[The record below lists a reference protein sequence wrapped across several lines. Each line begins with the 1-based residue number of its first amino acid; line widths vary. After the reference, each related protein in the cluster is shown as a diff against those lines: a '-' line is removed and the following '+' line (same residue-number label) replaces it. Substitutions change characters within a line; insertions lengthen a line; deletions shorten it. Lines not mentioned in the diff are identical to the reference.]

1 MGGLPVASNTENQS
15 TDSTENRNAWSS
27 HRVINPVQML
37 RFSRFQMERKE
48 SHFLLIKNARQLN
61 YVHEL
66 DKKGLVLSS
75 ICSFKMLSDNQI
87 FLGKC
92 R

>member
-27 HRVINPVQML
+27 HRVINPVKFYDSAVSNGTEGVAL
-37 RFSRFQMERKE
+37 SFNK
-48 SHFLLIKNARQLN
+48 KARQLN

-66 DKKGLVLSS
+66 DKKGLALSS

-87 FLGKC
+87 FLGTC

>member
-27 HRVINPVQML
+27 HRVINPVKFYDSNGTEGVAL
-37 RFSRFQMERKE
+37 SFNK
-48 SHFLLIKNARQLN
+48 KARQLN

-66 DKKGLVLSS
+66 DKKRFSPKLNLL
-75 ICSFKMLSDNQI
+75 F
-87 FLGKC
+87 
-92 R
+92 

>member
-1 MGGLPVASNTENQS
+1 MHG
-15 TDSTENRNAWSS
+15 
-27 HRVINPVQML
+27 RVIELLTQWNFTIQPVSNGTEGVAL
-37 RFSRFQMERKE
+37 SFNK
-48 SHFLLIKNARQLN
+48 KARQLN

-66 DKKGLVLSS
+66 DKKGLALSS

-87 FLGKC
+87 FLGTC